1 MLAREQVPP
10 DQEKN
15 TMAKLEDFREGYYVH
30 SGKVSDNV
38 RSLCLSAVAI
48 IWVFKQ
54 DANQITNLPVPLYWA
69 LLWVFVA
76 LALDFAQYF
85 YSALAWGIFT
95 RVQEWRGVDD
105 ETELDAPPM
114 LNWPSLVFFYLKS
127 LSAVLVYVQI
137 FRHLYA
143 VIHPI

>member
-1 MLAREQVPP
+1 
-10 DQEKN
+10 
-15 TMAKLEDFREGYYVH
+15 MAKLSDFREGYYVH

-54 DANQITNLPVPLYWA
+54 DAAEATNLPAPLYWA

-76 LALDFAQYF
+76 LALDFAQYL
-85 YSALAWGIFT
+85 YASSAWGVFVRIKEKQNIT
-95 RVQEWRGVDD
+95 DDQEIV
-105 ETELDAPPM
+105 APEF
-114 LNWPSLVFFYLKS
+114 LNWPSILFFHLKT
-127 LSAVLVYVQI
+127 LAALLVYVQI
-137 FRHLYA
+137 FRHLYS

>member
-1 MLAREQVPP
+1 
-10 DQEKN
+10 
-15 TMAKLEDFREGYYVH
+15 MAKLSSFREGYYHH

-54 DANQITNLPVPLYWA
+54 DAVGATNLPTPLYWA

-76 LALDFAQYF
+76 LALDFAQYL
-85 YSALAWGIFT
+85 YASSAWGIFV
-95 RVQEWRGVDD
+95 RLKERQHVADEQEI
-105 ETELDAPPM
+105 TAPWI
-114 LNWPSLVFFYLKS
+114 LNWPSIAFFHLKT
-127 LSAVLVYVQI
+127 LSAILVYVQV
-137 FRHLYA
+137 FRHLYS